1 MSTVIKPKRSFTP
14 LAIPAASAL
23 EIGELAMNAS
33 DGKFYTKLTNGTV
46 KELGGAGSVIL
57 QDVTT
62 NGNITTNDII
72 LNGSDLIFEGLLENA
87 FETTLKVVEPT
98 ADNVIRL
105 PNVSGDVITTG
116 NLTKD
121 GTTTGDPLTGEGD
134 AIAFAIA
141 LGG

>member
-1 MSTVIKPKRSFTP
+1 MQFHNPYRRR
-14 LAIPAASAL
+14 
-23 EIGELAMNAS
+23 AMRILAS
-33 DGKFYTKLTNGTV
+33 DGPG
-46 KELGGAGSVIL
+46 
-57 QDVTT
+57 
-62 NGNITTNDII
+62 
-72 LNGSDLIFEGLLENA
+72 NA

-98 ADNVIRL
+98 GDRIIRL
-105 PNVSGDVITTG
+105 PNVNGDVITTG

>member
-1 MSTVIKPKRSFTP
+1 MAVVIKPKRSETS
-14 LAIPAASAL
+14 LQIPSAAAL
-23 EIGELAMNAS
+23 QVGELAMNAT
-33 DGKFYTKLTNGTV
+33 DGKFFTKLSNGTV
-46 KELGGAGSVIL
+46 RELGGAGSVIL

-62 NGNITTNDII
+62 NGNITTNDLI
-72 LNGSDLIFEGLLENA
+72 LNGSNLIFEGLLENA

-98 ADNVIRL
+98 GDRIIRL

-121 GTTTGDPLTGEGD
+121 GTATGDPLAAEGD
-134 AIAFAIA
+134 AVAFAIA

>member
-1 MSTVIKPKRSFTP
+1 MTTVIKPKRSFTP

-23 EIGELAMNAS
+23 EVGELAMNAS
-33 DGKFYTKLTNGTV
+33 DGKFYTKLQNNTV

-121 GTTTGDPLTGEGD
+121 GTTSGDPLTGEGD

>member
-1 MSTVIKPKRSFTP
+1 MTTVIKPKRSFTP

-23 EIGELAMNAS
+23 EIGELAINAS

-121 GTTTGDPLTGEGD
+121 GTTSGDPLTGEGD

>member
-14 LAIPAASAL
+14 LAIPAANVM
-23 EIGELAMNAS
+23 EVGELAMNAS

-62 NGNITTNDII
+62 NGNISTNDII
-72 LNGSDLIFEGLLENA
+72 LNGSNLVFEGLLENA

-98 ADNVIRL
+98 GDRVIRL
-105 PNVSGDVITTG
+105 PNVNGDVITTG

>member
-1 MSTVIKPKRSFTP
+1 MATVIKPKRSETS
-14 LAIPAASAL
+14 LAIPAANVL
-23 EIGELAMNAS
+23 EVGELAMNAT
-33 DGKFYTKLTNGTV
+33 DGKFYTKLSNGTV
-46 KELGGAGSVIL
+46 RELGGAGSVIL

-72 LNGSDLIFEGLLENA
+72 LNGSDLVFEGLLENA
-87 FETTLKVVEPT
+87 FETTLKVIEPT
-98 ADNVIRL
+98 GDRVIRL
-105 PNVSGDVITTG
+105 PNVNGDVITTG

-121 GTTTGDPLTGEGD
+121 GTSSGDPLTGEGD

>member
-1 MSTVIKPKRSFTP
+1 MTTVIKPKRSFTP

-33 DGKFYTKLTNGTV
+33 DGKFYTKQTNGTV

-121 GTTTGDPLTGEGD
+121 GTTSGDPLTGEGD

>member
-14 LAIPAASAL
+14 LAIPASAVM
-23 EIGELAMNAS
+23 EVGELAMNAS
-33 DGKFYTKLTNGTV
+33 DGKFYTKLQNGTV

-62 NGNITTNDII
+62 NGNISTNDII
-72 LNGSDLIFEGLLENA
+72 LNGSNLIFEGLLENA
-87 FETTLKVVEPT
+87 FETTLKVVEQT
-98 ADNVIRL
+98 GDRVIRL
-105 PNVSGDVITTG
+105 PNVNGDVITTG

>member
-1 MSTVIKPKRSFTP
+1 MATVIKPKRSEVA
-14 LAIPAASAL
+14 LRIPGSSAL
-23 EIGELAMNAS
+23 EVGELAMNAQ
-33 DGKFYTKLTNGTV
+33 DGKFYTKLSNGTV
-46 KELGGAGSVIL
+46 RELGGAGSVIL

-72 LNGSDLIFEGLLENA
+72 LNGSNLVFEGLLENA

-98 ADNVIRL
+98 GDRIIRL
-105 PNVSGDVITTG
+105 PNVNGDIITTG